1 MLHMDRIGIRELRQ
15 NASRYLRR
23 VAEGESL
30 EVADRGRPVAMLVP
44 VHPSGRSRLL
54 AEGRLRP
61 AAGDIRDLGAPLAL
75 PKGIEPPSRVL
86 ERLRE
91 E

>member
-1 MLHMDRIGIRELRQ
+1 MERIGVRELRQ

-23 VAEGESL
+23 VAGGESF
-30 EVADRGRPVAMLVP
+30 EIADRGRPVAVLVP
-44 VHPSGRSRLL
+44 VHPSGRDRLL
-54 AEGRLRP
+54 AEGRLRL
-61 AAGDIRDLGAPLAL
+61 ADGDLRELGPPLLL
-75 PKGIEPPSRVL
+75 PVGIEPPSKVL